1 MTVGEVPVRGASLV
15 PGAHRVIRQ
24 LDAEEGPYAGA
35 LVTRGESVAV
45 QIDCETL
52 AGWTGWEHAGD
63 EHVAGPIDVVRR
75 HDGHD
80 VLLPWCTERVGAFLG
95 RRSAADVAFAAGE
108 LTTMVASLLRGLG
121 ELARADGP
129 AVTGDWW
136 LTDDGRPTFVIGAG
150 DDARSATRRLIE
162 RMQRDCSDRSLGRLL
177 GEIRD
182 GLQKS
187 GERPWMPVRQLERW
201 ESELLATAAS
211 RPLRRD
217 VHASENARDI
227 DVARRVVPVPG
238 TRREARG
245 GGSDRWT
252 DRGLRGAIDRA
263 IEWARHRSEECRT
276 AFEGRWSRRGLKTGR
291 DRPPRREKKLS
302 DVVAGDVGPVPRRR
316 GRRLVVAG
324 AAAAVVLGG
333 GLLWP
338 GGATGEPAAGKGR
351 PSPAVS
357 RSAAAPP
364 TAAPTAPASPI
375 PAAEPTDQSTG
386 SEDPVVAA
394 RALLLAIRHCAET
407 GDLACSVA
415 VAPGAS
421 GIVEALAGA
430 ASGEKEAE
438 LAEVDEYGDVAVI
451 RVSSIA
457 VIGEGPAPQRIE
469 QMVVVV
475 QVNEKWLVRD
485 AYDVADQPG

>member
-1 MTVGEVPVRGASLV
+1 MTVAEVPQRGASLV
-15 PGAHRVIRQ
+15 PGVHRVIRQ

-52 AGWTGWEHAGD
+52 AGWAGWEHAGD
-63 EHVAGPIDVVRR
+63 EHVAGPVDIVRR

-80 VLLPWCTERVGAFLG
+80 VLLPWCTERIGAFLG
-95 RRSAADVAFAAGE
+95 RRSVADVAFAAGE

-121 ELARADGP
+121 ELCRADGP

-136 LTDDGRPTFVIGAG
+136 LTDDGRPMFVIGEG
-150 DDARSATRRLIE
+150 DDARSATRRLVE
-162 RMQRDCSDRSLGRLL
+162 RMQRDCGDRSLSRLL

-187 GERPWMPVRQLERW
+187 GERPGMPVRQLERW
-201 ESELLATAAS
+201 EAELFATAAS

-217 VHASENARDI
+217 VHASEQARDL

-245 GGSDRWT
+245 GGSDHAT
-252 DRGLRGAIDRA
+252 ERGPRGAVDRA
-263 IEWARHRSEECRT
+263 IEWARHRLEEGRT
-276 AFEGRWSRRGLKTGR
+276 AFEERWSRRGIKTRR
-291 DRPPRREKKLS
+291 DRPPRHEKAHS
-302 DVVAGDVGPVPRRR
+302 DAVTGAVDPEPRRR
-316 GRRLVVAG
+316 GRRLVVACS
-324 AAAAVVLGG
+324 AAAVVLCG

-338 GGATGEPAAGKGR
+338 GGATGEPASGKVR
-351 PSPAVS
+351 PSPAAS
-357 RSAAAPP
+357 RSSAGSP
-364 TAAPTAPASPI
+364 TTTPTTPASPI
-375 PAAEPTDQSTG
+375 PAAESTDESTG

-407 GDLACSVA
+407 GDLACSDA
-415 VAPGAS
+415 VAAGSS
-421 GIVEALAGA
+421 GIVEALTGA
-430 ASGEKEAE
+430 ASGEKVPE
-438 LAEVDEYGDVAVI
+438 LAAVDEYGDVAVI

-457 VIGEGPAPQRIE
+457 VIGEGPAPQQIE

-475 QVNEKWLVRD
+475 RVNEKWLVRD